1 MRRGTAQ
8 LPAICWPQSMA
19 ATERRR
25 SLWPS
30 AKYRACMPPFGITG
44 IVGKL
49 ADGSRA
55 QSVGFKIR
63 SLKIGSV
70 TVENVSGSIA
80 PSQGTLLLGQ
90 SFLERFHSWSIDN
103 TKHELLLVP

>member
-44 IVGKL
+44 IVGKPRGL
-49 ADGSRA
+49 
-55 QSVGFKIR
+55 VVR
-63 SLKIGSV
+63 SFA
-70 TVENVSGSIA
+70 A
-80 PSQGTLLLGQ
+80 PQKPS
-90 SFLERFHSWSIDN
+90 
-103 TKHELLLVP
+103 